1 MKLAAD
7 LDHAVL
13 AALRA
18 KGLDSV
24 DGAFALAGG
33 EDLHKQGLG
42 DRRRTRLELPA
53 GGGEPLVA
61 YLKRYGPSPCPPR
74 RLRALRTG
82 RAEATGLAEFAI
94 VQAVRNAGVPTMR
107 ALSAG
112 QDVRDGQ
119 AVRSFVLVSAVAG
132 ASLEVRG
139 EDFYLR
145 HADDPDALERFTRSL
160 AGLVRGFH
168 RAGFVHRDL
177 YACHIFLDER
187 QGRMDFSLID
197 LARVFR
203 PAWRGFRWRAKD
215 LSQLK
220 FSMPERWVE
229 RWWDVFMD
237 EYFQGAASVWRRVA
251 HRLAIDSR
259 VRRLR
264 RRHRPAAYRAGSR
277 AEG

>member
-1 MKLAAD
+1 VRLADD
-7 LDHAVL
+7 LDDDL
-13 AALRA
+13 RDALRSR
-18 KGLDSV
+18 GLDTV

-53 GGGEPLVA
+53 KTGEPVVV

-74 RLRALRTG
+74 RLRALRNGQARTP
-82 RAEATGLAEFAI
+82 GLGEFET
-94 VQAVRNAGVPTMR
+94 VQAVWNAGVPTMR
-107 ALSAG
+107 ALSGG
-112 QDVRDGQ
+112 QDVSDGQ
-119 AVRSFVLVSAVAG
+119 AVRSFVLVSTVAG
-132 ASLEVRG
+132 ASLEVRA

-168 RAGFVHRDL
+168 QAGFVHRDL
-177 YACHIFLDER
+177 YACHVFLDER
-187 QGRMDFSLID
+187 QGKMDFSLID
-197 LARVFR
+197 LARAFR

-220 FSMPERWVE
+220 FSMPERWVAG
-229 RWWDVFMD
+229 WWGVFMN
-237 EYFQGAASVWRRVA
+237 EYFQNNASLWRRMA

-264 RRHRPAAYRAGSR
+264 RRHRPAAYRPGSR
-277 AEG
+277 ADG